1 MPIAL
6 LMTITSSL
14 VRSLGEQFIG
24 STEVL
29 KWFNLAL
36 TVFDSAPAP
45 VGITVMVTDAI
56 APLGSTP
63 RSHVTTATPLQ
74 LPSPVR
80 ASSNTTPA
88 GSGSETMVEV
98 DVAGPWLDTVML

>member
-24 STEVL
+24 STELL

-36 TVFDSAPAP
+36 NVFDS
-45 VGITVMVTDAI
+45 G
-56 APLGSTP
+56 
-63 RSHVTTATPLQ
+63 
-74 LPSPVR
+74 
-80 ASSNTTPA
+80 
-88 GSGSETMVEV
+88 V
-98 DVAGPWLDTVML
+98 DVEGRLKSLEKDIAKRLDAGEHFVERDFDEVVARIAARDQRWADL